1 MGLFGGVNSE
11 TFICVKPI
19 PIDLVESTPLGLK
32 PQGLSF
38 GREHQTALNR
48 MKSIPVAPHRGLFL
62 LQLSTPPGLKYSFHA
77 KI

>member
-1 MGLFGGVNSE
+1 MGLFGEVTSE
-11 TFICVKPI
+11 TFIRVKPI
-19 PIDLVESTPLGLK
+19 PIDFAESTPLGLK

-48 MKSIPVAPHRGLFL
+48 MKSIPVAPPRSLFL
-62 LQLSTPPGLKYSFHA
+62 LQLSTPPRLKYSFHT